1 MGISLYKI
9 DSYHMI
15 QNSNKDNAIEK
26 ALKILSIFIPYNQ
39 ELGTTEISRKLGFHK
54 ATVSRILLTLREYGF
69 LEQNNQTK
77 KFRLG
82 PTAMNL
88 GLAVRQSLKTDLVH
102 IAKPFIDELRD
113 RLKESVL
120 LEILAV
126 DNTIIAYIAE
136 GPRRVRLAGTIGDY
150 LPTHVAAGA
159 KAILAFSPPEVQKHF
174 LGKKMP
180 RLTPRT
186 ITEPAELENQF
197 QEIIKHG
204 VSFDKEEHDIDI
216 NAIGVPVFNG
226 EKKPVAAVVVAG
238 PRTRIVC
245 NHHAPIVSQLKETA
259 AQISARLFYRQ
270 EHND

>member
-1 MGISLYKI
+1 
-9 DSYHMI
+9 MI
-15 QNSNKDNAIEK
+15 RNPNKNNAIEK
-26 ALKILSIFIPYNQ
+26 ALKILSTFIPNNQ
-39 ELGTTEISRKLGFHK
+39 KSSTTEISRKLGFHK
-54 ATVSRILLTLREYGF
+54 ATVSRILLTLREHRF

-77 KFRLG
+77 RFRLG

-88 GLAVRQSLKTDLVH
+88 GLAVRQSLKTDLVQ
-102 IAKPFIDELRD
+102 IAKPFIDALRD

-126 DNTIIAYIAE
+126 NNTIIAYIAE
-136 GPRRVRLAGTIGDY
+136 GPGRVRLAGTIGDF

-174 LGKKMP
+174 LQKQMP
-180 RLTPRT
+180 RLTPYT
-186 ITEPAELENQF
+186 ITDPAELESQF
-197 QEIIKHG
+197 RQIIKQG

-238 PRTRIVC
+238 PRTRVVC
-245 NHHAPIVSQLKETA
+245 DHHASMVLQLKETA
-259 AQISARLFYRQ
+259 AQISARLFYNQ
-270 EHND
+270 DHND